1 MALSCGITQSRQS
14 KHSQGFSDYVNQL
27 IPKAIQPG
35 VGSIPKKRRLKMT
48 TSDVFE
54 KKPLWL
60 LIEESILAIDSKD
73 LDGGKLEPSIQQIA
87 GELDNAGYNVS
98 RHGGNLLKLR
108 WAVDKAKKVGHP
120 LLKDFNTAI
129 AAFTLEDLADPYRAT
144 SKLLDD
150 IADTWPDL
158 RNSEVRADVIQIV
171 EKTKLDLMIAKA
183 KDLSGDAGIRL
194 LIKEQVASQV
204 ITRALEISD
213 EKLKQV
219 RAEIKKELAE
229 KERVATLL
237 EAVAGKSDEEKVR
250 HLFEKNVSVE
260 LIIEMAKI
268 DQVVIDA
275 AKQAMEEELKEKQRL
290 AEEEAARKKAEA
302 AGPALEDIPSD
313 ELIGYIESIREI
325 MEFSEEEKE
334 IRIMC
339 EQSSIPKSLVDI
351 AVSEPDKL
359 DELEKNA
366 EG

>member
-1 MALSCGITQSRQS
+1 
-14 KHSQGFSDYVNQL
+14 
-27 IPKAIQPG
+27 
-35 VGSIPKKRRLKMT
+35 MT

-60 LIEESILAIDSKD
+60 LIEENILALESTD
-73 LDGGKLEPSIQQIA
+73 LAGEKLEPSIQRIA

-108 WAVDKAKKVGHP
+108 WAVDKAKEVGRP
-120 LLKDFNTAI
+120 LLKDFNTAV
-129 AAFTLEDLADPYRAT
+129 AAFTLEDLAEPYKAT

-150 IADTWPDL
+150 IAGTWPEL
-158 RNSEVRADVIQIV
+158 RDPEVRADVIRIV
-171 EKTKLDLMIAKA
+171 EKTKLDLLIDKA
-183 KDLSGDAGIRL
+183 KGLSGDEGIRL

-204 ITRALEISD
+204 ITSALEISD
-213 EKLKQV
+213 DKLKQV
-219 RAEIKKELAE
+219 KEEIKKEVAE
-229 KERVATLL
+229 RKRVATLL

-260 LIIEMAKI
+260 LIIEMAKV
-268 DQVVIDA
+268 DQGVIDA

-290 AEEEAARKKAEA
+290 AEEEAERKKAAA
-302 AGPALEDIPSD
+302 AGPALEDIPPEEMLD
-313 ELIGYIESIREI
+313 YIESIREI

-339 EQSSIPKSLVDI
+339 DQSSIPKSLVDI
-351 AVSEPDKL
+351 AVSEPSKL
-359 DELEKNA
+359 DELEKKA